1 MPGNQ
6 AVYQESLRKAHN
18 YAWDR
23 KWPQAVAEYRRA
35 LAEFNTDPLVWT
47 SLGAA
52 LLEAKRFVDAKEAYR
67 QAADLT
73 PDDVA
78 VQQRLAEIYERLGD
92 TENAA
97 LAQLQIATVLQRGPD
112 PAQAVEAWRAI
123 LRMLPAHMD
132 ARLKLADLL
141 EQLVAADQ
149 RARTLLGRRLDGRGW
164 WYA

>member
-6 AVYQESLRKAHN
+6 AVFQESLRKAHN

-35 LAEFNTDPLVWT
+35 LAEFNTDPLVWA

-52 LLEAKRFVDAKEAYR
+52 LLEAKRFVDAKDAYR

-78 VQQRLAEIYERLGD
+78 IQQRLAEIYERLGD
-92 TENAA
+92 TENASA
-97 LAQLQIATVLQRGPD
+97 AQLQIATVLQRGPT
-112 PAQAVEAWRAI
+112 PAEAVEAWRAI
-123 LRMLPAHMD
+123 LRMLPMHMD
-132 ARLKLADLL
+132 ARRQLADLL
-141 EQLVAADQ
+141 AQLERPVEAS
-149 RARTLLGRRLDGRGW
+149 R
-164 WYA
+164 